1 MTTRGRA
8 RAAMRDMAAGAE
20 GPRLRSRWRRI
31 GAGRIAHICLRTVEF
46 AAALF
51 IVGGL
56 ILASVLA
63 RGPIRL
69 VGLHDQIE
77 ASLKERVGDSYA
89 LTLGPTYIMHDSWG
103 VGLGFQG
110 LTLRDAAGRT
120 VLSAPGGKVGLNP
133 FALALLDVKVRRL
146 ELDGLDLRLRVAA
159 DGALSLAVAND
170 SGATPIPLPGGPPG
184 SGGAPD
190 IAAFV
195 RFAAE
200 AMAGAAQALD
210 RLTLANGHFE
220 IQNDATQRE
229 VVYKDFAV
237 AFDHSGSR
245 AHATISATGPA
256 GPWTVSAQASDGVAP
271 ALSLE
276 ARDLSLA
283 DLQAFD
289 RRPPP
294 LTAEGPIAIRLDAQ
308 LTPQST
314 LGTFTGRFSIGAGR
328 VRINNPDAMPFFIDE
343 ATGAAAWDE
352 DARRFRV
359 DKLEVLAGSTRVRA
373 EGWVAPPADAERVW
387 TTHLEARDA
396 QFSPERAGGNP
407 VKLESIVADL
417 RYLSPSSL
425 FVIDGLTARGPTVD
439 LALKAE
445 SAPDGDGSSLK
456 LDLEAGPSA
465 TPDLIRLWPQFI
477 NPDLR
482 EWCAENLHGGRLQ
495 GTMKAN
501 WTAVDLD
508 AMAHKRGLPRDS
520 LRGEFTT
527 RDVGVDLLPGLPM
540 MMTDEGKGSF
550 TGHDFA
556 LSGNRA
562 FMTLSPTRR
571 VQASDLTFGVDD
583 TTPRPIVDATSH
595 AHLTGTAD
603 SLADLLMREPLRRQA
618 GLTIDPATVKGQ
630 AEGDLALDLKLGKTA
645 RPDDTKFRASGSLK
659 ELQIERFIADEK
671 LESATAA
678 FQGDRETMKIVGDGT
693 VLGAA
698 THIEVN
704 RAAGEEGSATVT
716 FALDSAARAKR
727 NLYFGAWLA
736 GTVPVKFKAPLSRTS
751 AEVELDLTPAAID
764 NPVPGVSKPIGK
776 PGKATFLVKPA
787 PEGSSLSNI
796 LIDLGAPTM
805 RGSAQIGADGSIQ
818 SATITQARIAPGDDF
833 KADVINSQSM
843 LKISVRG
850 TTLDGRVFV
859 KSLFDGTPTG
869 QPLGKDLDLDVKMAT
884 VTGANK
890 QAITGL
896 ELTAYRRGGEMRL
909 GSLRGRI
916 GSGAVTAT
924 GNGGETRL
932 TTTDAGALARF
943 ADLYQRLE
951 GGDLNLVLQSRG
963 EGSTGEA
970 ILTNFV
976 LRDEPAFRQLVSAGR
991 PHASEDGA
999 AAIDPSLVRFQRM
1012 TASFERSP
1020 GKLRIQDGVI
1030 YNPYMGLTT
1039 QGLIDFEHSQIDVSG
1054 SFVPAYQVNTM
1065 LTKIPLVG
1073 VLLSGGQNDG
1083 VFGVSY
1089 RVHGAMSG
1097 PTLTVNPL
1105 SAIAPGILRRILGAI
1120 DGTMSRAGAPE
1131 PAQAEELP
1139 PQRPAR

>member
-1 MTTRGRA
+1 MTTRTRA

-31 GAGRIAHICLRTVEF
+31 GAGRIAHVCLRTVEF

-56 ILASVLA
+56 VLASLLA

-77 ASLKERVGDSYA
+77 ASLRERVGDSYA

-103 VGLGFQG
+103 VGLGFKG

-120 VLSAPGGKVGLNP
+120 VLSAPSGKVGLDP

-170 SGATPIPLPGGPPG
+170 AGATPIPLPGVTPEG
-184 SGGAPD
+184 GGAAD
-190 IAAFV
+190 LAAFV

-220 IQNDATQRE
+220 IQNDATQRQ

-237 AFDHSGSR
+237 SFDHSGSR

-256 GPWTVSAQASDGVAP
+256 GPWTIAAQASDGDAP

-289 RRPPP
+289 RKPPP
-294 LTAEGPIAIRLDAQ
+294 LTAEGPIAIKIEAEV
-308 LTPQST
+308 TPQST
-314 LGTFTGRFSIGAGR
+314 LRTFTGRFSIGAGH
-328 VRINNPDAMPFFIDE
+328 VRFNNPDAVPFFIDE
-343 ATGAAAWDE
+343 ATGAVAWDE
-352 DARRFRV
+352 DARRYRV
-359 DKLEVLAGSTRVRA
+359 DKLEVLSGLTHVNMQGSL
-373 EGWVAPPADAERVW
+373 APPSDADRVW
-387 TTHLEARDA
+387 AAHLEARDA
-396 QFSPERAGGNP
+396 QFSPERAGANP
-407 VKLESIVADL
+407 VELESIVADARFL
-417 RYLSPSSL
+417 EPSSR
-425 FVIDGLTARGPTVD
+425 FIVDGLTARGPTVD
-439 LALKAE
+439 LGLKLE
-445 SAPDGDGSSLK
+445 SGPDGDSSSLK

-465 TPDLIRLWPQFI
+465 TLDLIRLWPQFI
-477 NPDLR
+477 NPDVR
-482 EWCAENLHGGRLQ
+482 EWCAHNLHGGRLQ
-495 GTMKAN
+495 GKMTAN
-501 WTAVDLD
+501 WTGADLD

-520 LRGEFTT
+520 LHGEFTT

-540 MMTDEGKGSF
+540 MMTDEGSGSF
-550 TGHDFA
+550 TGHEFSV
-556 LSGNRA
+556 SGNRA

-571 VQASDLTFGVDD
+571 VQASDLAFSIADI
-583 TTPRPIVDATSH
+583 TPRPIVDASAH
-595 AHLTGTAD
+595 AHMTGTAD
-603 SLADLLMREPLRRQA
+603 ALADLLSREPLRREVSLA
-618 GLTIDPATVKGQ
+618 LDPATVKGQ
-630 AEGDLALDLKLGKTA
+630 AEGDLALDLKLGKAA
-645 RPDDTKFRASGSLK
+645 RPDDTKFHATGTLANFQLDK
-659 ELQIERFIADEK
+659 FLADER
-671 LESATAA
+671 LESATASFEA
-678 FQGDRETMKIVGDGT
+678 DRDMLKIVGDGT

-704 RAAGEEGSATVT
+704 RSAGEEGSATVT
-716 FALDSAARAKR
+716 FALDAAARAKR
-727 NLYFGAWLA
+727 NLNLGSWLT
-736 GTVPVKFKAPLSRTS
+736 GTLPVKLKAPLSRTS
-751 AEVELDLTPAAID
+751 AEVEIDLTPAGID
-764 NPVPGVSKPIGK
+764 NPVPGVSKPAGK
-776 PGKATFLVKPA
+776 PGKATLVVKPA

-796 LIDLGAPTM
+796 SIDLGVPMM
-805 RGSAQIGADGSIQ
+805 RGSAQMGSDGSIQ

-833 KADVINSQSM
+833 KADIVNSQSM
-843 LKISVRG
+843 LKVSVRG

-869 QPLGKDLDLDVKMAT
+869 PPGKDLDLDVKVAT
-884 VTGANK
+884 VTGADR

-896 ELTAYRRGGEMRL
+896 ELAAYRRAGEMRL

-916 GSGAVTAT
+916 GGGAVTAT
-924 GNGGETRL
+924 GSGGETRL
-932 TTTDAGALARF
+932 STTDAGALARF

-951 GGDLNLVLQSRG
+951 GGNLDLVLRSRG
-963 EGSTGEA
+963 EGSAGEA

-991 PHASEDGA
+991 PHASEDGG
-999 AAIDPSLVRFQRM
+999 AAIDPSLVRFQKM

-1020 GKLRIQDGVI
+1020 GKLRIQDAVI

-1039 QGLIDFEHSQIDVSG
+1039 QGLIDFEHGQIDVSG

-1089 RVHGAMSG
+1089 RVHGPMSG

-1120 DGTMSRAGAPE
+1120 DGTVSRGGAPE
-1131 PAQAEELP
+1131 PAQADEL

>member
-1 MTTRGRA
+1 MTPRARA
-8 RAAMRDMAAGAE
+8 RAAMRDMTAGAA

-31 GAGRIAHICLRTVEF
+31 SAGRIAHICLRTVEF

-77 ASLKERVGDSYA
+77 ASLRERVGDSYA

-103 VGLGFQG
+103 VGLGFKG

-120 VLSAPGGKVGLNP
+120 VLSAPSGKVGLNP
-133 FALALLDVKVRRL
+133 FALALLDVRVRRL

-170 SGATPIPLPGGPPG
+170 SGATPIPLPGAAPEG
-184 SGGAPD
+184 GGAPD
-190 IAAFV
+190 LAVFV

-220 IQNDATQRE
+220 IQNDATQRR

-237 AFDHSGSR
+237 VFDHSGST

-256 GPWTVSAQASDGVAP
+256 GPWSVSAQASDGDAP
-271 ALSLE
+271 ALSVE

-289 RRPPP
+289 KRPPP
-294 LTAEGPIAIRLDAQ
+294 LTAEGPIAIRIEAEV
-308 LTPQST
+308 TPQST
-314 LGTFTGRFSIGAGR
+314 LRTFTSRFNVGAGR
-328 VRINNPDAMPFFIDE
+328 VRFNNPDAVPFFIDE
-343 ATGAAAWDE
+343 ASGAIAWDE
-352 DARRFRV
+352 DARRYRV
-359 DKLEVLAGSTRVRA
+359 DRLEVLSGLTHVNMQGSL
-373 EGWVAPPADAERVW
+373 APPADADRVW
-387 TTHLEARDA
+387 TAHLEGRDA

-407 VKLESIVADL
+407 VELESIVLDT
-417 RYLSPSSL
+417 RYLPAAQR
-425 FVIDGLTARGPTVD
+425 FIVDGLTARGPTVD
-439 LALKAE
+439 LSLKAE

-456 LDLEAGPSA
+456 LDLAAGPSA

-477 NPDLR
+477 NPDVR
-482 EWCAENLHGGRLQ
+482 EWCAHNLHGGRLQ
-495 GTMKAN
+495 GTMKAD
-501 WTAVDLD
+501 WTAADLD
-508 AMAHKRGLPRDS
+508 AMAHKRGLPRES
-520 LRGEFTT
+520 LHGEFTT
-527 RDVGVDLLPGLPM
+527 RNVGVDLMPGLPT
-540 MMTDEGKGSF
+540 MMTDEASGSF
-550 TGHDFA
+550 TGHEFS

-571 VQASDLTFGVDD
+571 VQASDLAFSIAD
-583 TTPRPIVDATSH
+583 TTPRPIVDASSH
-595 AHLTGTAD
+595 AHMTGTAD
-603 SLADLLMREPLRRQA
+603 SLADLLMHEPLRRQA
-618 GLTIDPATVKGQ
+618 GLTIDPSTVKGQ
-630 AEGDLALDLKLGKTA
+630 AEGDLALDLKLGKSA
-645 RPDDTKFRASGSLK
+645 RPDDTQFRASGTLK
-659 ELQIERFIADEK
+659 ELQIEKFLADEK
-671 LESATAA
+671 LEAATAA
-678 FQGDRETMKIVGDGT
+678 FQGDRESLKIVGDGT
-693 VLGAA
+693 LLGAP
-698 THIEVN
+698 THVEVN
-704 RAAGEEGSATVT
+704 RGAGDEGSAIVT
-716 FALDSAARAKR
+716 FALDAAGRAR
-727 NLYFGAWLA
+727 RGMNFSSWLT
-736 GTVPVKFKAPLSRTS
+736 GTLPVKLKAPLTRTS
-751 AEVELDLTPAAID
+751 AEVEIDLTPAGID
-764 NPVPGVSKPIGK
+764 NPVPGVSKPAGK
-776 PGKATFLVKPA
+776 PGKATFVVKPA
-787 PEGSSLSNI
+787 PEGSSLSNVA
-796 LIDLGAPTM
+796 IDLGVPMM
-805 RGSAQIGADGSIQ
+805 RGTAQAGADGGIQ
-818 SATITQARIAPGDDF
+818 SATITQGRIASGDDF
-833 KADVINSQSM
+833 RADVVNSPTL
-843 LKISVRG
+843 LKVSVRG
-850 TTLDGRVFV
+850 AALDARASV
-859 KSLFDGTPTG
+859 KSFFDGTPSG
-869 QPLGKDLDLDVKMAT
+869 QAAPKDLDLDINVANVM
-884 VTGANK
+884 GANK
-890 QAITGL
+890 QAIANM

-909 GSLRGRI
+909 GTLRGRI
-916 GSGAVTAT
+916 GGGAVTAT
-924 GNGGETRL
+924 GNGGEMRL

-943 ADLYQRLE
+943 ADLYSRLE
-951 GGDLNLVLQSRG
+951 GGNLDLVLRSRG
-963 EGSTGEA
+963 DASAGEA

-991 PHASEDGA
+991 PRASEDGT
-999 AAIDPSLVRFQRM
+999 AAIDPSLVRFQKM

-1020 GKLRIQDGVI
+1020 GRLKIQDAVI

-1089 RVHGAMSG
+1089 RVHGPMSG

-1120 DGTMSRAGAPE
+1120 DGTASRGGATE

-1139 PQRPAR
+1139 QRPAR

>member
-1 MTTRGRA
+1 MTTRARA
-8 RAAMRDMAAGAE
+8 RAAMRGMAADAE
-20 GPRLRSRWRRI
+20 GPRLPARWRATR
-31 GAGRIAHICLRTVEF
+31 AHRVAHIGLRAVEF
-46 AAALF
+46 AAVLF

-56 ILASVLA
+56 VLASVLA

-77 ASLKERVGDSYA
+77 ASLRERVGDSYA

-103 VGLGFQG
+103 VGLGFKG

-120 VLSAPGGKVGLNP
+120 VLSAPGGKVGLDP
-133 FALALLDVKVRRL
+133 FALATLDVKVRRL

-170 SGATPIPLPGGPPG
+170 SGATPIPLPGSAPG
-184 SGGAPD
+184 DGVAPD
-190 IAAFV
+190 LAASI

-229 VVYKDFAV
+229 VVYNDFAV
-237 AFDHSGSR
+237 VFEHSGSK

-256 GPWTVSAQASDGVAP
+256 GPWSIAAQASDGEAP
-271 ALSLE
+271 AVSLD

-283 DLQAFD
+283 DLQVFD
-289 RRPPP
+289 KRPPP
-294 LTAEGPIAIRLDAQ
+294 LTAEGPIEIRLDAQ
-308 LTPQST
+308 VTPQST
-314 LGTFTGRFSIGAGR
+314 LGSFSGRFSIGAGR

-359 DKLEVLAGSTRVRA
+359 DKLEVLAGSTHVRA
-373 EGWVAPPADAERVW
+373 QGWVSPPADPDKVW
-387 TTHLEARDA
+387 TTHFEARDA
-396 QFSPERAGGNP
+396 RFGPERAGANA
-407 VKLESIVADL
+407 VELESMVADA
-417 RYLSPSSL
+417 RFFTPTSR
-425 FVIDGLTARGPTVD
+425 FVLDGLTARGPTVD

-445 SAPDGDGSSLK
+445 SAPDGEGSSLK

-477 NPDLR
+477 NPDVR
-482 EWCAENLHGGRLQ
+482 DWCAQNLRGGRLQ
-495 GTMKAN
+495 GKVKAD
-501 WTAVDLD
+501 WTAADMD
-508 AMAHKRGLPRDS
+508 AMANKRGLPRDS
-520 LRGEFTT
+520 LHGEFTT
-527 RDVGVDLLPGLPM
+527 RDVGVELLPGLPI
-540 MMTDEGKGSF
+540 MMTDEGSGSF
-550 TGHDFA
+550 TGHEFT

-571 VQASDLTFGVDD
+571 VQASDLAFNIAD
-583 TTPRPIVDATSH
+583 TTPRPIVDASTH
-595 AHLTGTAD
+595 AHMTGTAD
-603 SLADLLMREPLRRQA
+603 ALADLLSREPLRREVNL
-618 GLTIDPATVKGQ
+618 GLDPSSVKGQ
-630 AEGDLALDLKLGKTA
+630 AEGDLTLDLKLGKTA
-645 RPDDTKFRASGSLK
+645 RPEDTKFHANGSLAN
-659 ELQIERFIADEK
+659 LQLDKFLGEER

-678 FQGDRETMKIVGDGT
+678 FEANREMLKIVGDGM
-693 VLGAA
+693 VLGSA

-704 RAAGEEGSATVT
+704 RSAGDEGSATVT
-716 FALDSAARAKR
+716 FALDAAARARR
-727 NLYFGAWLA
+727 NINLGSWLT
-736 GTVPVKFKAPLSRTS
+736 GTLPVRLKAPLSRTN
-751 AEVELDLTPAAID
+751 AEVEIDLTPAAID
-764 NPVPGVSKPIGK
+764 NPVPGVSKPAGK
-776 PGKATFLVKPA
+776 PGKATFVVKPS
-787 PEGSSLSNI
+787 PEGSSLSNVA
-796 LIDLGAPTM
+796 IDLGAPMM
-805 RGSAQIGADGSIQ
+805 RGSAQMGADGQI
-818 SATITQARIAPGDDF
+818 ATAAITQARIAPGDDF
-833 KADVINSQSM
+833 KADVVNGQV
-843 LKISVRG
+843 LKVSVRG

-859 KSLFDGTPTG
+859 KSLFDGSPAG
-869 QPLGKDLDLDVKMAT
+869 QPPAKDLDLDVKVAT

-890 QAITGL
+890 QTITGL

-909 GSLRGRI
+909 GSLRGRV
-916 GSGAVTAT
+916 GGGAVTAT

-943 ADLYQRLE
+943 ADLYARLE
-951 GGDLNLVLQSRG
+951 GGDLDLTLRSRG
-963 EGSTGEA
+963 DGSAGQA

-976 LRDEPAFRQLVSAGR
+976 LRDEPAFRQLVTAGR
-991 PHASEDGA
+991 PRASEDGG
-999 AAIDPSLVRFQRM
+999 AAIDPSLVRFQKM

-1020 GKLRIQDGVI
+1020 GKLRIQDAVI
-1030 YNPYMGLTT
+1030 YNPYVGLTT
-1039 QGLIDFEHSQIDVSG
+1039 QGVIDFEHSQIDVSG
-1054 SFVPAYQVNTM
+1054 SFVPAYTVNTM

-1089 RVHGAMSG
+1089 RVHGPMGG

-1120 DGTMSRAGAPE
+1120 DGTMSRGGAPE

-1139 PQRPAR
+1139 PQRSAR